1 MRWKPVETKLPSSR
15 RVPSIMVN
23 ESGLPLTAIED
34 NTVLAFGAGGAN
46 LLFIVII
53 YNMED
58 NKSTSY

>member
-1 MRWKPVETKLPSSR
+1 MDQLFFKPEKNCLHPCRWHLLV
-15 RVPSIMVN
+15 
-23 ESGLPLTAIED
+23 IED

-46 LLFIVII
+46 LLFIVLVII

>member
-1 MRWKPVETKLPSSR
+1 MDRLFFKPEKNCLHPCRWHLLV
-15 RVPSIMVN
+15 
-23 ESGLPLTAIED
+23 IED

-46 LLFIVII
+46 LLFIVLVII